1 MVYKLESLG
10 LLEYVRK
17 MAPNLM
23 CFQTG
28 CGTFYYLIENKIVYE
43 MSSLDSTV
51 RVLSLEDYDKLVVYY
66 TNNDESAFDVQQ
78 IKYKEVNGENEKDDS
93 HEDYY
98 VFNTPYHLLKL

>member
-1 MVYKLESLG
+1 
-10 LLEYVRK
+10 
-17 MAPNLM
+17 M

-28 CGTFYYLIENKIVYE
+28 CGMFYYLIKDNKVYE
-43 MSSLDSTV
+43 MSSYDSTI

-78 IKYKEVNGENEKDDS
+78 IKYKEVNGKEDDS

-98 VFNTPYHLLKL
+98 VFNTPHHLLKS